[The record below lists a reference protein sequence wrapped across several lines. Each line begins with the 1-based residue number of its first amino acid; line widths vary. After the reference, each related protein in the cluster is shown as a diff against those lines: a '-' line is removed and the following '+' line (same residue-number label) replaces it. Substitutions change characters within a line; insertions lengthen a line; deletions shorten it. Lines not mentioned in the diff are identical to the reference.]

1 VIRRIAFA
9 LAAGSAV
16 LTGCAAPVAAGPGS
30 MPNMYQRAK
39 VLSKDDASIRIE
51 HSDSGKAIAT
61 RMADE
66 HCATVK
72 KTAVYVR
79 GVVLLEPDMTS
90 TWRCE

>member
-1 VIRRIAFA
+1 
-9 LAAGSAV
+9 
-16 LTGCAAPVAAGPGS
+16 

-39 VLSKDDASIRIE
+39 VLSKDDVSIRIE
-51 HSDSGKAIAT
+51 HSDSGKTIAT

-72 KTAVYVR
+72 KTAVYVK